1 MTNVLRLFQLQQH
14 AATSVQT
21 APPVVVV
28 KKRKNQEV
36 QPIAKIE
43 VVFYNCELCH
53 QPILIDTVSP
63 IQCSACTHRVVSK
76 QRIRKPVSYDAI

>member
-21 APPVVVV
+21 ALPII
-28 KKRKNQEV
+28 KKRKNTEV
-36 QPIAKIE
+36 EPTAKIE

-63 IQCSACTHRVVSK
+63 VQCSACTHRVVSK
-76 QRIRKPVSYDAI
+76 QRIRKSITYDAV